1 MRMRITNI
9 EIYDQCLKDVFFA
22 LHLIVM
28 NKKGKKSIYTL
39 IVLLV
44 Q

>member
-9 EIYDQCLKDVFFA
+9 EIYDNWLKDVVFS

-28 NKKGKKSIYTL
+28 NESISN
-39 IVLLV
+39 VSM
-44 Q
+44 